1 MSRDD
6 GMADYRFLTT
16 WLLDCNPLACWE
28 AIHAPE
34 RWPDWWPGVL
44 SVERLADGNGDGVG
58 SVYRN
63 AWRGVIP
70 YTVRFDAHTTRV
82 ERPHLI
88 ELEAR
93 GELAG
98 TGRWRIFDGPAVA
111 VTYEWRVRTTRPW
124 MNALAPVARPLFA
137 WNHNAVMRRGGEGL
151 AGLLGARLLASS

>member
-1 MSRDD
+1 
-6 GMADYRFLTT
+6 MADYRFLTT
-16 WLLDCNPLACWE
+16 WLLDCSPLACWE
-28 AIHAPE
+28 AIHEPE

-82 ERPHLI
+82 ERPHVI

-111 VTYEWRVRTTRPW
+111 VTYEWSVRTTRPW